1 MWLLYIGPEVIAPV
15 LSALAALGGVMMMFW
30 RQVVAGAKALVR
42 RDGPAEKQVVED
54 DGVS

>member
-1 MWLLYIGPEVIAPV
+1 MWLYIGPEVIAPV
-15 LSALAALGGVMMMFW
+15 LSALTALGGVLMMFW

-42 RDGPAEKQVVED
+42 WPDGSEAPAVED

>member
-15 LSALAALGGVMMMFW
+15 LSALAALGGVLMMFW
-30 RQVVAGAKALVR
+30 RQVVAAAMALVR